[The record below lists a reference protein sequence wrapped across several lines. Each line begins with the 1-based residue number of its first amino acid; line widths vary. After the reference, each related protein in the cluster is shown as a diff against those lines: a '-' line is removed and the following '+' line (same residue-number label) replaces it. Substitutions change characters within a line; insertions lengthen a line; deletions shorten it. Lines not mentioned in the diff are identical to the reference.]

1 MFDRRN
7 FISYNGQNRGSEL
20 ANEWR
25 YVTGDSGE
33 DVTGADYFADVQKL
47 LTVGDSIRVQFMGTL
62 EGGDVYYRS
71 FATLTVALS
80 KYGHIVALP
89 VGVLNGACEL
99 DNGNAGSAGVIEMNA
114 GYTVGD
120 AYCVLD
126 GEVLAGTNVITV
138 KNGTTTLF
146 TGSFVAGSVVGTV
159 VKLAKNGSAA
169 ADKFAAA
176 SFSVTNSGA
185 ATDASGRATVVLNAW
200 EGVPEVE
207 E

>member
-7 FISYNGQNRGSEL
+7 FISSNGQIRGSEL

-25 YVTGDSGE
+25 YVSE
-33 DVTGADYFADVQKL
+33 DAADTIAAADYFAPVQSL
-47 LTVGDSIRVQFMGTL
+47 LAVGDTIRVQLMEKFGS
-62 EGGDVYYRS
+62 GHAYYRS
-71 FATLTVALS
+71 IVVLSVVLSENGHVVAVPIAGLC
-80 KYGHIVALP
+80 GQ
-89 VGVLNGACEL
+89 CEL
-99 DNGNAGSAGVIEMNA
+99 TNGSVGSSGVINMDA
-114 GYTVGD
+114 GYTVGE

-146 TGSFVAGSVVGTV
+146 TGSLVAGSGVGTIV
-159 VKLAKNGSAA
+159 PLAKNGSAA

-185 ATDASGRATVVLNAW
+185 ATDASGLAIVQLNAW
-200 EGVPEVE
+200 IGVPAE